1 MGCVKTHSGKRNH
14 GGETG
19 RLPPTIEI
27 SSSWGTS
34 RWLPVK
40 WNGPSR
46 CELLHYRNP
55 CAPEEHHPL
64 YGKSAPFLYRSK
76 GINKEWHLSWRWGC
90 PTQPYLQHWSLWV
103 FESFSFKW
111 RNYAFVDA
119 VWLEIILVYQKTTKP
134 CDFDS
139 VYLDSQP

>member
-27 SSSWGTS
+27 SSSGGTS

-40 WNGPSR
+40 WNGPSS

-55 CAPEEHHPL
+55 CAQEEHHPL
-64 YGKSAPFLYRSK
+64 YGKSAPFSYRSK
-76 GINKEWHLSWRWGC
+76 GTNKNDTSRGDEAVQLSPTCSTDHCQFLIHFRFRDVIMHLLMQC
-90 PTQPYLQHWSLWV
+90 DLKLYLCTKRL
-103 FESFSFKW
+103 
-111 RNYAFVDA
+111 RN
-119 VWLEIILVYQKTTKP
+119 LVVLTLST
-134 CDFDS
+134 
-139 VYLDSQP
+139 